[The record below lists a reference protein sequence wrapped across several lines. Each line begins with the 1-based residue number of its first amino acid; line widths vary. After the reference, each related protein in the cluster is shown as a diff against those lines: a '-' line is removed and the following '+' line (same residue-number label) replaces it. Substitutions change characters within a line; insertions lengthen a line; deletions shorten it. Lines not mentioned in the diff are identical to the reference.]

1 MADHGSKISRRR
13 FLGAVGAGAG
23 ALALSPGSALAPRH
37 ADASRARQADGR
49 ITSAGSS
56 ACRRSPSRAHA
67 SRRRCVE
74 LGKPGGLLDAED
86 PLAAGPKQLIVDL
99 SLSANNPN
107 NPTHTAGTTFFGQFL
122 DHDMTFDAGSRLGRP
137 TEPQNAR
144 NFRTPALDLD
154 SVYGAGPVAQQEL
167 YDPSDHIKLKVESG
181 GLFED
186 LPRRADGA
194 AIIGDPR
201 NDEHLM
207 IAGLH
212 CAFLLFHNRA
222 VDYVRAEGQLADTM
236 DVFEE
241 ARRLTTW
248 HYQWLIVHEFLP
260 QIVGQAMVDDVLRR
274 GRRIYTPARGEVF
287 IPVEF
292 QTGTYRMGHSMVRP
306 SYRANLAGDNGQPF
320 FGFIFDPSQEGK
332 ADPDDFR
339 GGARAPRRFV
349 GWQTFFDFGDGEVKP
364 NKKIDTKISTPL
376 FNLPLGAI
384 ASHDAPTALP
394 QRNLLRHL
402 TWELPSG
409 QSVAQAMGVTPL
421 AAADL
426 RSSRRSASASSAAR
440 RSGTTCS
447 RRPRS
452 SPTGS
457 TSGPWAG
464 GSSPR
469 SSSACCSP
477 TRARTCDPAALA
489 ADAAEQERHVPDDRL
504 PDLRGRRP
512 TDTRPIRPLGP
523 SPLRPV
529 KGGATRPQ
537 RRREG
542 RRPTRSVRPA
552 PPRRAARGRTH
563 LLVGECRVSSD
574 LDLEGVL
581 VKGRAARAAPVR
593 RGEERRR
600 RGRRAR
606 VRVRWTE
613 PRAAARRLRSAPRQ
627 VVQEAD
633 RVD

>member
-1 MADHGSKISRRR
+1 LAINPG
-13 FLGAVGAGAG
+13 GAVA
-23 ALALSPGSALAPRH
+23 GSAAVP
-37 ADASRARQADGR
+37 ASRARGVVRPDHFGR
-49 ITSAGSS
+49 IFRLPPFAEHSARVE
-56 ACRRSPSRAHA
+56 AAL
-67 SRRRCVE
+67 VE
-74 LGKPGGLLDAED
+74 LGKPGGLLDAGD
-86 PLAAGPKQLIVDL
+86 PLTAGPEQLILDPK
-99 SLSANNPN
+99 LSANNPD

-137 TEPQNAR
+137 TDPRQAR

-167 YDPSDHIKLKVESG
+167 YDPSDHIKLRVESG

-186 LPRRADGA
+186 LPRRVDGA

-201 NDEHLM
+201 NDEHLI

-222 VDYVRAEGQLADTM
+222 VDVVRAHGHSAEPM

-248 HYQWLIVHEFLP
+248 HYQWLILHEFLP

-274 GRRIYTPARGEVF
+274 GRRFYTPARDEAS

-306 SYRANLAGDNGQPF
+306 SYRANLAGDNGRPF

-402 TWELPSG
+402 TWGLPSG
-409 QSVAQAMGVTPL
+409 QSVARAIGVSPLGAPDLEELAPLGVGFEHSTPL
-421 AAADL
+421 WYYVLKEAEVVADGL
-426 RSSRRSASASSAAR
+426 HLGPVGGRIVAEVFVGLLQSDPTSYLAAR
-440 RSGTTCS
+440 PGWQPTLPGKAGTFRMTDFL
-447 RRPRS
+447 
-452 SPTGS
+452 TF
-457 TSGPWAG
+457 AG
-464 GSSPR
+464 V
-469 SSSACCSP
+469 
-477 TRARTCDPAALA
+477 DPAT
-489 ADAAEQERHVPDDRL
+489 
-504 PDLRGRRP
+504 RG
-512 TDTRPIRPLGP
+512 
-523 SPLRPV
+523 
-529 KGGATRPQ
+529 Q
-537 RRREG
+537 
-542 RRPTRSVRPA
+542 
-552 PPRRAARGRTH
+552 
-563 LLVGECRVSSD
+563 
-574 LDLEGVL
+574 
-581 VKGRAARAAPVR
+581 
-593 RGEERRR
+593 
-600 RGRRAR
+600 
-606 VRVRWTE
+606 
-613 PRAAARRLRSAPRQ
+613 
-627 VVQEAD
+627 
-633 RVD
+633 